1 MHGFLTVLDLPEHS
15 DANGFEANQSPL
27 RFAPQP
33 ARLEIV
39 KPHFRREIVR
49 ELKSSK
55 GQTLVN

>member
-1 MHGFLTVLDLPEHS
+1 MPGLPMVLDLPEHS
-15 DANGFEANQSPL
+15 DASGFDANQSPL
-27 RFAPQP
+27 RFGPQP

-55 GQTLVN
+55 GQTLVK

>member
-1 MHGFLTVLDLPEHS
+1 MPGFSMVLDLSEHS
-15 DANGFEANQSPL
+15 DASGFDANQSPL
-27 RFAPQP
+27 RFGPQH

-55 GQTLVN
+55 GQTLVK